1 MFGVNVLVASL
12 AVSPSRM
19 PSPNIDVDGSTSL
32 MTGVG
37 ATAFPDTLLAT
48 LSMSNATVSGR
59 EIEARYFA

>member
-12 AVSPSRM
+12 AVSPSLM

-32 MTGVG
+32 TGFG
-37 ATAFPDTLLAT
+37 ASLIPETLLVT

-59 EIEARYFA
+59 EIEARCFA